1 MTTLDDL
8 TEEMARLTD
17 APCTL
22 EDPEF
27 RLIAFS
33 DHRTDDAVDSI
44 RQRSILQRHSD
55 EDVRAWFRGQ
65 GIESSEG
72 PLRTP
77 ADAELGIVARL
88 CVPARHLGRVQ
99 GYFWLLDPDGR
110 IDPATWSEAGRI
122 AESAAHLL
130 NVAERRQA
138 RRDALFRELVEG
150 GRLAARESAADLA
163 DAAGLD
169 LHEPLACVLVD
180 RPELADQVASRP
192 ARSGVVWARTGDAVA
207 AVVRARL
214 VADVAGVAG
223 TDDLLTALGI
233 GRRLDT
239 LDSVTRA
246 ALGPVVPDIDSLATT
261 FRGARVGLRVARTRP
276 PGDVVTWA
284 SLGPLALLGVA
295 RDDDLAAAVVE
306 PAVQRFLATAS
317 AEVVT
322 TLRTWLDE
330 AGSASRTADRLSV
343 HRQTVYHRLAQVEQ
357 ATGYDLA
364 RGRDRLRLHLAVELA
379 PFLQEPGARE
389 GVRVRPPGRAAAPG
403 RRR

>member
-44 RQRSILQRHSD
+44 RQRSILERHSSD
-55 EDVRAWFRGQ
+55 DVRAWFRGQ
-65 GIESSEG
+65 GIEDSAG

-77 ADAELGIVARL
+77 ADPDLGIVARL
-88 CVPARHLGRVQ
+88 CVPARHLGRAQ
-99 GYFWLLDPDGR
+99 GYFWLLDPHGR
-110 IDPATWSEAGRI
+110 IDPATWPEAARI

-169 LHEPLACVLVD
+169 LREPLACVLVD

-214 VADVAGVAG
+214 VADADGSGGTGG
-223 TDDLLTALGI
+223 TDALLTALGI
-233 GRRLDT
+233 GRRLDS

-246 ALGPVVPDIDSLATT
+246 AVGPVVPDIDSLATT

-276 PGDVVTWA
+276 PGEVVTWS

-295 RDDDLAAAVVE
+295 RDDDLAAAVVD
-306 PAVQRFLATAS
+306 PVVQDFLATAS
-317 AEVVT
+317 REVVT
-322 TLRTWLDE
+322 TLQTWLEE

-379 PFLQEPGARE
+379 PFLHGPA
-389 GVRVRPPGRAAAPG
+389 VRPPGRVAAP
-403 RRR
+403 RR

>member
-55 EDVRAWFRGQ
+55 ADVRAWFRGQ
-65 GIESSEG
+65 GIEDSDG

-110 IDPATWSEAGRI
+110 IDPGTWPEAGRI

-214 VADVAGVAG
+214 VADATG
-223 TDDLLTALGI
+223 TDALLTALGI
-233 GRRLDT
+233 GRRLDS

-246 ALGPVVPDIDSLATT
+246 AVGPVVPDIDSLATT

-306 PAVQRFLATAS
+306 PAVQQFLATAT
-317 AEVVT
+317 ADVVT

-330 AGSASRTADRLSV
+330 AGSASRTAERLSV

-379 PFLQEPGARE
+379 PFLAET
-389 GVRVRPPGRAAAPG
+389 VRPPGRAAAP
-403 RRR
+403 RR

>member
-44 RQRSILQRHSD
+44 RQRSILQRHSS

-65 GIESSEG
+65 GIEDSEG

-77 ADAELGIVARL
+77 SDAELGIVARL

-110 IDPATWSEAGRI
+110 IDPGTWPEAGRI

-214 VADVAGVAG
+214 VADIGGAAD
-223 TDDLLTALGI
+223 TDALLTALGI
-233 GRRLDT
+233 GRRLDS

-246 ALGPVVPDIDSLATT
+246 AVGPVVPDIDSLATT
-261 FRGARVGLRVARTRP
+261 FRGARVGLRVARTRS

-295 RDDDLAAAVVE
+295 RDDDLSDAVVE
-306 PAVQRFLATAS
+306 PAVQRFLASAS
-317 AEVVT
+317 ADVVA

-379 PFLQEPGARE
+379 PFLHG
-389 GVRVRPPGRAAAPG
+389 
-403 RRR
+403 

>member
-33 DHRTDDAVDSI
+33 DHRTDDAVDNI
-44 RQRSILQRHSD
+44 RQRSILQRHSS

-65 GIESSEG
+65 GIEESEG

-77 ADAELGIVARL
+77 ADPDLGIVARL

-99 GYFWLLDPDGR
+99 GWFWLLDPDGR
-110 IDPATWSEAGRI
+110 IDPATWPEAGRI

-150 GRLAARESAADLA
+150 GRLAARESAVDLA

-169 LHEPLACVLVD
+169 LREPLACVLVD

-192 ARSGVVWARTGDAVA
+192 VRSGVVWARTGDAVA

-214 VADVAGVAG
+214 VADGGGAAG
-223 TDDLLTALGI
+223 TDVLLTALGI
-233 GRRLDT
+233 GRRLDS

-246 ALGPVVPDIDSLATT
+246 AVGPVVPDIDSLATT
-261 FRGARVGLRVARTRP
+261 FRGARVGLRVARSRP
-276 PGDVVTWA
+276 PGEVVTWSA
-284 SLGPLALLGVA
+284 LGPLALLGVA
-295 RDDDLAAAVVE
+295 RDDDLADAVVD
-306 PAVQRFLATAS
+306 PAVQQFLATATPD
-317 AEVVT
+317 VVA
-322 TLRTWLDE
+322 TLRVWLDE
-330 AGSASRTADRLSV
+330 AGSASRTAERLSV

-357 ATGYDLA
+357 ATGCDLA

-379 PFLQEPGARE
+379 PFVHA
-389 GVRVRPPGRAAAPG
+389 
-403 RRR
+403 

>member
-44 RQRSILQRHSD
+44 RQRSILQRHSS

-65 GIESSEG
+65 GIEDSEG

-77 ADAELGIVARL
+77 ADADLGIVARL

-110 IDPATWSEAGRI
+110 IDPATWPEAGRI

-214 VADVAGVAG
+214 VAGA
-223 TDDLLTALGI
+223 TDTDALLTALGI
-233 GRRLDT
+233 GRRLGS
-239 LDSVTRA
+239 LDSLTRA

-306 PAVQRFLATAS
+306 PAVQQFLATATS
-317 AEVVT
+317 DVVT
-322 TLRTWLDE
+322 TLRVWLDE
-330 AGSASRTADRLSV
+330 AGSASRTAERLSV

-357 ATGYDLA
+357 ATGYDLG

-379 PFLQEPGARE
+379 PFLHA
-389 GVRVRPPGRAAAPG
+389 
-403 RRR
+403 

>member
-55 EDVRAWFRGQ
+55 ADVRAWFRGQ
-65 GIESSEG
+65 GIEDSDG

-77 ADAELGIVARL
+77 ADAGLGIVARL

-110 IDPATWSEAGRI
+110 IDPGTWPEAGRI

-214 VADVAGVAG
+214 VADATGATDATG
-223 TDDLLTALGI
+223 TDALLTALGI
-233 GRRLDT
+233 GRRLDS

-246 ALGPVVPDIDSLATT
+246 AVGPVVPDIDSLATT
-261 FRGARVGLRVARTRP
+261 VRGARVGLRVARTRP
-276 PGDVVTWA
+276 PGDVVTWP

-306 PAVQRFLATAS
+306 PAVQQFLATAT
-317 AEVVT
+317 ADVVT

-330 AGSASRTADRLSV
+330 AGSASRTAERLSV

-364 RGRDRLRLHLAVELA
+364 RGRDRLRLHLAVELT
-379 PFLQEPGARE
+379 PFLHG
-389 GVRVRPPGRAAAPG
+389 
-403 RRR
+403 

>member
-1 MTTLDDL
+1 MCDICTVTTLDDL
-8 TEEMARLTD
+8 AEQMARLTD

-22 EDPEF
+22 EDAEF

-33 DHRTDDAVDSI
+33 DHRADDVVDTV
-44 RQRSILQRHSD
+44 RQRSILQRHATD
-55 EDVRAWFRGQ
+55 DVRAWFRGQ
-65 GIESSEG
+65 GIEEAEG

-77 ADAELGIVARL
+77 GDAGLGIVARL

-99 GYFWLLDPDGR
+99 GYFWLLDPDER
-110 IDPATWSEAGRI
+110 IDPATWPEAARI

-130 NVAERRQA
+130 SVAERRQA

-192 ARSGVVWARTGDAVA
+192 ARPGVVWARTGDVVA

-214 VADVAGVAG
+214 VEGVSG
-223 TDDLLTALGI
+223 TDELLTALGI
-233 GRRLDT
+233 GRRLDH

-246 ALGPVVPDIDSLATT
+246 AVGPVVPDIDSLATT
-261 FRGARVGLRVARTRP
+261 FRGARTGLRVARTRP
-276 PGDVVTWA
+276 PGSVVTWA

-295 RDDDLAAAVVE
+295 RDDDLAAAVVD
-306 PAVQRFLATAS
+306 PAVARFLATAS
-317 AEVVT
+317 PDVLA
-322 TLRTWLDE
+322 TLRVWLDE
-330 AGSASRTADRLSV
+330 AGSASRTADRLAV
-343 HRQTVYHRLAQVEQ
+343 HRQTVYHRLAQVQQ
-357 ATGYDLA
+357 ATGCDLA
-364 RGRDRLRLHLAVELA
+364 RGQDRLRLHLAVELA
-379 PFLQEPGARE
+379 PFLT
-389 GVRVRPPGRAAAPG
+389 
-403 RRR
+403 

>member
-22 EDPEF
+22 EDPQF

-44 RQRSILQRHSD
+44 RQRSILQRHSS

-65 GIESSEG
+65 GIEDSEG

-77 ADAELGIVARL
+77 ADADLGIVARL

-110 IDPATWSEAGRI
+110 IDPATWPEAGRI

-150 GRLAARESAADLA
+150 GRLTARESAADLA

-169 LHEPLACVLVD
+169 LREPLACVLVD

-214 VADVAGVAG
+214 VAGV
-223 TDDLLTALGI
+223 TDTDALLTALGI
-233 GRRLDT
+233 GRRLDS

-261 FRGARVGLRVARTRP
+261 FRGARVGLRVARSRP
-276 PGDVVTWA
+276 PGEVVAWT

-306 PAVQRFLATAS
+306 PEVQHFLATATTD
-317 AEVVT
+317 VVA

-330 AGSASRTADRLSV
+330 AGSASRTAERLSV

-357 ATGYDLA
+357 ATGYDLS

-379 PFLQEPGARE
+379 PFLAS
-389 GVRVRPPGRAAAPG
+389 
-403 RRR
+403 

>member
-44 RQRSILQRHSD
+44 RQRSILQRHSS

-65 GIESSEG
+65 GIEDSAG

-77 ADAELGIVARL
+77 ADAALGIVARL

-110 IDPATWSEAGRI
+110 IDPATWPEAGRI

-192 ARSGVVWARTGDAVA
+192 ARSGVAWARTGDAVA

-214 VADVAGVAG
+214 VADSGGAAG
-223 TDDLLTALGI
+223 TDALLTALGI
-233 GRRLDT
+233 GRRLDS

-246 ALGPVVPDIDSLATT
+246 AVGPVVPDIDSLATT

-276 PGDVVTWA
+276 PGEVVRWSA
-284 SLGPLALLGVA
+284 LGPLALLGVA

-306 PAVQRFLATAS
+306 PAVRQFLATATPD
-317 AEVVT
+317 VVT
-322 TLRTWLDE
+322 TLRVWLDE
-330 AGSASRTADRLSV
+330 AGSASRTAERLSV

-357 ATGYDLA
+357 ATGCDLA

-379 PFLQEPGARE
+379 PFLHG
-389 GVRVRPPGRAAAPG
+389 
-403 RRR
+403 

>member
-44 RQRSILQRHSD
+44 RQRSILQRHSS

-65 GIESSEG
+65 GIEDSEG

-77 ADAELGIVARL
+77 ADTELGIVARL

-110 IDPATWSEAGRI
+110 IDPATWPEAGRI

-169 LHEPLACVLVD
+169 LREPLACVLVD

-214 VADVAGVAG
+214 VADSSGGAGSGGTTG
-223 TDDLLTALGI
+223 TDALLTALGI
-233 GRRLDT
+233 GRRLDS

-246 ALGPVVPDIDSLATT
+246 AVGPVVPDIDSLATT

-276 PGDVVTWA
+276 PGEVVRWS

-306 PAVQRFLATAS
+306 PAVQRFLATATPD
-317 AEVVT
+317 VVA
-322 TLRTWLDE
+322 TLQVWLDE
-330 AGSASRTADRLSV
+330 AGSASRTAERLSV

-357 ATGYDLA
+357 ATGHDLS

-379 PFLQEPGARE
+379 PFLAEPAPALT
-389 GVRVRPPGRAAAPG
+389 PPGRGAAP
-403 RRR
+403 RR

>member
-44 RQRSILQRHSD
+44 RQRSILQRHSSA
-55 EDVRAWFRGQ
+55 DVRSWFRAQ
-65 GIESSEG
+65 GIEDSEG

-77 ADAELGIVARL
+77 ADPELGIVARL

-110 IDPATWSEAGRI
+110 IDPATWPEAGRI

-169 LHEPLACVLVD
+169 LREPLACVLVD

-192 ARSGVVWARTGDAVA
+192 ARTGVVWARTGDAVA

-214 VADVAGVAG
+214 VAGVAE
-223 TDDLLTALGI
+223 TDALLTALGI
-233 GRRLDT
+233 GRRLDS

-246 ALGPVVPDIDSLATT
+246 AVGPVVPDIDSLATT
-261 FRGARVGLRVARTRP
+261 VRGARVGLRVARTRP
-276 PGDVVTWA
+276 TGEVVTWS

-295 RDDDLAAAVVE
+295 RDDLAAAVVE
-306 PAVQRFLATAS
+306 PAVQQFLATAPPD
-317 AEVVT
+317 VVT
-322 TLRTWLDE
+322 TLRIWLDE
-330 AGSASRTADRLSV
+330 AGSASRTAERLSV

-357 ATGYDLA
+357 ATGHDLG

-379 PFLQEPGARE
+379 PFLHG
-389 GVRVRPPGRAAAPG
+389 
-403 RRR
+403 

>member
-22 EDPEF
+22 EDPQF

-44 RQRSILQRHSD
+44 RQRSILQRHSSD
-55 EDVRAWFRGQ
+55 DVRVWFRGQ
-65 GIESSEG
+65 GIEDSEG

-77 ADAELGIVARL
+77 ADTELGIVARL

-110 IDPATWSEAGRI
+110 IDPGTWPEAGRI

-192 ARSGVVWARTGDAVA
+192 ARSGVVWARTDDAVA

-214 VADVAGVAG
+214 VADASG

-233 GRRLDT
+233 GRRLDS
-239 LDSVTRA
+239 LDPVTRA
-246 ALGPVVPDIDSLATT
+246 AVGPVVPDVDSLATT

-306 PAVQRFLATAS
+306 PAVQQFLATAS
-317 AEVVT
+317 AEVVA

-379 PFLQEPGARE
+379 PFLRETGVDE

-403 RRR
+403 R

>member
-22 EDPEF
+22 EDPQF

-44 RQRSILQRHSD
+44 RQRSILQRHSS

-65 GIESSEG
+65 GIEDSEG

-77 ADAELGIVARL
+77 ADADLGIVARL

-110 IDPATWSEAGRI
+110 IDPATWPEAGRI

-150 GRLAARESAADLA
+150 GRLTARESAADLA

-169 LHEPLACVLVD
+169 LREPLACVLVD

-214 VADVAGVAG
+214 VAGV
-223 TDDLLTALGI
+223 TDTDALLTALGI
-233 GRRLDT
+233 GRRLDS

-306 PAVQRFLATAS
+306 PEVQQFLVSATTD
-317 AEVVT
+317 VVA
-322 TLRTWLDE
+322 TLRVWLDE
-330 AGSASRTADRLSV
+330 AGSASRTAERLSV

-357 ATGYDLA
+357 ATGYDLS

-379 PFLQEPGARE
+379 PFLAS
-389 GVRVRPPGRAAAPG
+389 
-403 RRR
+403 

>member
-55 EDVRAWFRGQ
+55 ADVRAWFRGQ
-65 GIESSEG
+65 GIEDSDG

-110 IDPATWSEAGRI
+110 IDPGTWPEAGRI

-214 VADVAGVAG
+214 VADATGATGATDATG
-223 TDDLLTALGI
+223 TDALLTALGI
-233 GRRLDT
+233 GRRLDS

-246 ALGPVVPDIDSLATT
+246 AVGPVVPDIDSLATT

-306 PAVQRFLATAS
+306 PAVQQFLATAT
-317 AEVVT
+317 ADVVT

-330 AGSASRTADRLSV
+330 AGSASRTAERLSV

-379 PFLQEPGARE
+379 PFLAET
-389 GVRVRPPGRAAAPG
+389 VRPPGRAAAP
-403 RRR
+403 RR

>member
-33 DHRTDDAVDSI
+33 DHRTDDVVDSI
-44 RQRSILQRHSD
+44 RQRSILQRHSSD
-55 EDVRAWFRGQ
+55 DVRAWFRGQ
-65 GIESSEG
+65 GIEESEG

-88 CVPARHLGRVQ
+88 CVPARHLGRAQ

-110 IDPATWSEAGRI
+110 IDPRTWPEAARI

-130 NVAERRQA
+130 NVSERRQA

-150 GRLAARESAADLA
+150 GRLAARESAVDLA

-169 LHEPLACVLVD
+169 LREPLACVLVD

-214 VADVAGVAG
+214 VAEA
-223 TDDLLTALGI
+223 TDTDALLTALGI
-233 GRRLDT
+233 GRRIDS

-246 ALGPVVPDIDSLATT
+246 AVGPVVPAVDSLATS
-261 FRGARVGLRVARTRP
+261 FRGARVGLRVARTRH

-306 PAVQRFLATAS
+306 PAVQQFLANATDD
-317 AEVVT
+317 VVA

-330 AGSASRTADRLSV
+330 AGSASRTAERLSV

-357 ATGYDLA
+357 ATGLDLA

-379 PFLQEPGARE
+379 PFLQET
-389 GVRVRPPGRAAAPG
+389 VRPPGRAAAP
-403 RRR
+403 RR

>member
-27 RLIAFS
+27 RLISFS

-44 RQRSILQRHSD
+44 RQRSILQRHSS
-55 EDVRAWFRGQ
+55 EDVRAWFRAQ
-65 GIESSEG
+65 GIEDSPG

-110 IDPATWSEAGRI
+110 IDPATWPEAGRI

-169 LHEPLACVLVD
+169 LREPLACVLVD

-214 VADVAGVAG
+214 VADSVRAAG
-223 TDDLLTALGI
+223 TDALLTALGI
-233 GRRLDT
+233 GRRLDS

-246 ALGPVVPDIDSLATT
+246 AVGPVVPDIDSLATT

-276 PGDVVTWA
+276 PGEVVTWSA
-284 SLGPLALLGVA
+284 LGPLALLGVA

-306 PAVQRFLATAS
+306 PAVQQFLASAS
-317 AEVVT
+317 PDVVT
-322 TLRTWLDE
+322 TLRVWLDE
-330 AGSASRTADRLSV
+330 AGSASRTAERLSV
-343 HRQTVYHRLAQVEQ
+343 HRQTVYHRLGQVEQ
-357 ATGYDLA
+357 ATGYDLG
-364 RGRDRLRLHLAVELA
+364 RGRDRLKLHLAVELA
-379 PFLQEPGARE
+379 PFLQG
-389 GVRVRPPGRAAAPG
+389 
-403 RRR
+403 